1 MLLSKKTLSLLKPTA
16 TITPTRNMH
25 NVNIE
30 EVPLTALFG
39 TKKGTTAV
47 VIGGPPC
54 TGFSKK
60 GKRQKHDSRKF
71 LYQKYVE
78 TIAKVE
84 PIVFVIENVIDFIT
98 AWDGHFISNVRSD
111 FQLLGYDIVYK
122 VLCASDFGVPQ
133 DRERAIIIG
142 SRVGLPSFDDLEEA
156 PKVSIREAIS
166 DLAFLSSGEGTAVQD
181 YLLPPQS
188 PYQQRMRQGAVKLTS
203 HKATKHDAQ
212 TLNKL
217 RQIPRGKG
225 KKCFPSIC

>member
-1 MLLSKKTLSLLKPTA
+1 MTA
-16 TITPTRNMH
+16 EI
-25 NVNIE
+25 
-30 EVPLTALFG
+30 
-39 TKKGTTAV
+39 
-47 VIGGPPC
+47 
-54 TGFSKK
+54 
-60 GKRQKHDSRKF
+60 

-166 DLAFLSSGEGTAVQD
+166 DRPFSAAERHSSAR
-181 YLLPPQS
+181 LFAASAISLPATHASGSREVNQS
-188 PYQQRMRQGAVKLTS
+188 QS
-203 HKATKHDAQ
+203 HRHDAQ

-225 KKCFPSIC
+225 KEVLPEHLLTKSIFSWHLVSHARAQAIHHHHHSI